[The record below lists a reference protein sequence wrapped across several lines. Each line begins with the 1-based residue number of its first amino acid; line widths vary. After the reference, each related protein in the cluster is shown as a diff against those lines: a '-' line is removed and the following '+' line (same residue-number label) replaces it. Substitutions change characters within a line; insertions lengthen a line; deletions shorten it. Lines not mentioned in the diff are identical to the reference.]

1 MMIQKKI
8 VDHHG
13 RVENVKLFDVDPT
26 GYIKAAKQRE
36 EDRIKAEK
44 EAEKA
49 K

>member
-13 RVENVKLFDVDPT
+13 RVENVKLFNVDPT
-26 GYIKAAKQRE
+26 PFIKEAKQRE